1 MLVDQDFHSVV
12 HNRLRQGGEGNIGT
26 TLLSCEVS
34 TAADYIDIFMIFLGS
49 FIVVVIWCDYLKGSF
64 VSHTINVAYIPL
76 YAYVY
81 YMHKPNVGR
90 RQHMDG
96 AGGMENVYGNLF

>member
-1 MLVDQDFHSVV
+1 MTISK
-12 HNRLRQGGEGNIGT
+12 
-26 TLLSCEVS
+26 
-34 TAADYIDIFMIFLGS
+34 AALYPTQSMWHI
-49 FIVVVIWCDYLKGSF
+49 YQ
-64 VSHTINVAYIPL
+64 PL